1 MTRPMHKEADE
12 STKKKKEDDDRNRKH
27 EEVDDSSDEFTCHL
41 CFKMFC
47 NKKNVKRHVETKHER
62 KGRFNCP
69 DCEKSFASSIS
80 LNYHKKKCHSDGTEI
95 PCNNCDETFHYFK
108 SYIKHERSHKSS
120 FSEPEYKCEECH
132 AIFSTNSNLN
142 RHAAEIHLTVNYNI
156 KKNIVPIYPFI
167 CDECEFCTKRKH
179 NLDVHK
185 LVIHG
190 GPDPQD
196 VITHLCTHIAIRLL
210 LTSRT

>member
-1 MTRPMHKEADE
+1 MKKKEADE
-12 STKKKKEDDDRNRKH
+12 STKKKKEEDDRKK
-27 EEVDDSSDEFTCHL
+27 L
-41 CFKMFC
+41 MFC
-47 NKKNVKRHVETKHER
+47 NKENVMRHVETEHER

-132 AIFSTNSNLN
+132 ATFSTNSNPSHSRLQ
-142 RHAAEIHLTVNYNI
+142 HKE
-156 KKNIVPIYPFI
+156 KNSTDY
-167 CDECEFCTKRKH
+167 
-179 NLDVHK
+179 L
-185 LVIHG
+185 
-190 GPDPQD
+190 
-196 VITHLCTHIAIRLL
+196 
-210 LTSRT
+210 